1 MRYKRYLMHFIQK
14 DSTVVLLGYASI
26 TYKLNDVKIDTH
38 NYWKIH
44 SSWKVDLAHKKIKL
58 WQVYADNSIVLE
70 IMHKNK

>member
-1 MRYKRYLMHFIQK
+1 
-14 DSTVVLLGYASI
+14 LGYASI